1 MTVKVSGMK
10 EVQHVL
16 SVLAPKEAKNI
27 MRSAVHGV
35 AGEARDEARRHMS
48 SDTGAMKA
56 STKIRRRRAK
66 GTRFR
71 SDVMVTKA
79 AYYWRFR
86 EYGQGPDG
94 IADAMF
100 LKTTEW
106 LRKNLDQMLREQF
119 AKKFEARMKRLR
131 KG

>member
-1 MTVKVSGMK
+1 MK
-10 EVQHVL
+10 
-16 SVLAPKEAKNI
+16 
-27 MRSAVHGV
+27 
-35 AGEARDEARRHMS
+35 
-48 SDTGAMKA
+48 KA
-56 STKIRRRRAK
+56 TKTRRRQIR
-66 GTRFR
+66 GNVIR
-71 SDVMVTKA
+71 SDVMVTRA

-106 LRKNLDQMLREQF
+106 LRKNLDQMFREQF